1 MTTTLELWR
10 GRDGELRCRITP
22 NSGVM
27 STYSSE
33 EAREA
38 AYEAV
43 TSWCHQENSEAAVA
57 ADTVRRL
64 QAPKK
69 LTCNRARCR
78 KCNDIV
84 ESTTTHH
91 YQACRCG
98 AIFVDGGLEYVRR
111 GYDEPGNFEDLS
123 EYEAET

>member
-1 MTTTLELWR
+1 MVQ
-10 GRDGELRCRITP
+10 D
-22 NSGVM
+22 
-27 STYSSE
+27 YSNE
-33 EAREA
+33 EARAA

-64 QAPKK
+64 QSPRK
-69 LTCNRARCR
+69 LSANRARCR

-84 ESTTTHH
+84 ESNSVHH
-91 YQACRCG
+91 YQSCRCG

-111 GYDEPGNFEDLS
+111 GYDEPGSFEDLC
-123 EYEAET
+123 EYEEEP